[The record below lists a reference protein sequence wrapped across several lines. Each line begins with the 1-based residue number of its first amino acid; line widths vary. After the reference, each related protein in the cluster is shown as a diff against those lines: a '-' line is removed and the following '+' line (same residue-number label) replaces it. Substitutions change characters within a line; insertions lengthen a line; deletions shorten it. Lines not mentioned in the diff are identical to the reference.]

1 MVFGISNRL
10 LWGCL
15 FDMWVFFGCFHSLI
29 FSVSIGIRGD
39 GCSDKLMD
47 RSCQDLFSLFF
58 LMLLFIVNWQW
69 PNLHKQVGA
78 FWFLSKATWTMWL
91 WVSQMMCYRF
101 PSKSRQSSRQR
112 ELRHKAQLAPVCSL
126 RVLFYEMK
134 IFSESVLLDGR
145 RAHMWASGGD
155 AGDECAAIP
164 CELVH
169 LLNELVLGGMLWKAN
184 KDTGPQVW
192 RRKGCLWYLECFEP
206 AQWWSK
212 ERICLQSQ
220 VFVQ

>member
-1 MVFGISNRL
+1 MVFGISGRL

-101 PSKSRQSSRQR
+101 PSKSRQSSRQCK
-112 ELRHKAQLAPVCSL
+112 LRHKAQLAPVCSL

-134 IFSESVLLDGR
+134 IFSESVLCSVMVTELTCEHRGGMQEMSALPSLVNWCIFWMNWCWVECSGR
-145 RAHMWASGGD
+145 QTRT
-155 AGDECAAIP
+155 
-164 CELVH
+164 LVH
-169 LLNELVLGGMLWKAN
+169 RCGGGR
-184 KDTGPQVW
+184 DV
-192 RRKGCLWYLECFEP
+192 
-206 AQWWSK
+206 SD
-212 ERICLQSQ
+212 I
-220 VFVQ
+220 